1 MITMNVSFDLKGKSA
16 IVTGSGR
23 GIGRTIAEGLAQAG
37 ADVVLTARTETEVL
51 AAAQEI
57 RLATGRRT
65 LGLTCDVTDKSSID
79 SVVRQTLESFGQ
91 IDILINNAGT
101 NIRHSAFELN
111 EEEWDFVVDT
121 NLKSVFLMSQ
131 AVGKHMVE
139 RKSGRIVNIASAA
152 SKLTLAFSS
161 AYGPSKAAVVH
172 LTRQL
177 ANEWARFGVTV
188 NAISPWF
195 IRTSLNAKALDDPDN
210 RKLIEERTPMGRYG
224 LLEEMVAPVLFFCS
238 EGSGYI
244 TGQNLFVDGGATHY
258 GV

>member
-1 MITMNVSFDLKGKSA
+1 MKTVKFDLNEKVA
-16 IVTGSGR
+16 LVTGAGR

-51 AAAQEI
+51 KAAEEI
-57 RLATGRRT
+57 HLATGRRT
-65 LGLTCDVTDKSSID
+65 LGVLCDVTDKISIH
-79 SVVRQTLESFGQ
+79 SAVQRILKSFGK
-91 IDILINNAGT
+91 IDILVNNAGT
-101 NIRHSAFELN
+101 NVRHSAFDLS

-131 AVGKHMVE
+131 AVGTHMVE
-139 RKSGRIVNIASAA
+139 RRSGRIVNIASAA
-152 SKLTLAFSS
+152 SELTLSFSS
-161 AYGPSKAAVVH
+161 AYGPSKAGVVH

-177 ANEWARFGVTV
+177 ANEWAKFGVTV

-195 IRTSLNAKALDDPDN
+195 FRTSLNEKALDDPDN
-210 RKLIEERTPMGRYG
+210 KKLIEERTPMGRYG
-224 LLEEMVAPVLFFCS
+224 SVEELVTPVVFFCL

-244 TGQNLFVDGGATHY
+244 TGQNLFVDGGTAHY